1 MSAAP
6 HARLPSYTDVAFA
19 AARLHGAAVRTPLL
33 TNPALNAE
41 VGAKVLIK
49 PETLQR
55 TGSFKFR
62 GAYNRLTELGV
73 TGARGGV
80 VAYSSGNHAQGVAH
94 AAQLLGIPAV
104 VVMPA
109 DAPETKVERTRAY
122 GAEIRQYERFF
133 ECRERIA
140 EEIAAERGAT
150 VVKPYDDPAIIA
162 GQGTVGLEMIQ
173 QARAAGERL
182 DTVLVC
188 AGGGGLSAGAALACS
203 ALSPATAVYTVE
215 PEGHDDHARS
225 LAAGH
230 RVANADAPPSI
241 CDALLAPTPGALTFA
256 VNESRLAGGL
266 AVSDTEVR
274 SAVRTAF
281 ASLKLV
287 VEPSGA
293 VALAAA
299 LTGKLGQPAGTIGV
313 VLSGGNVDA
322 GAYADTIA
330 GA

>member
-1 MSAAP
+1 MTAAP
-6 HARLPSYTDVAFA
+6 PSRLPRYTDVAFA
-19 AARLHGAAVRTPLL
+19 ATRLGGVAVRTPLL
-33 TNPALNAE
+33 TSPALDAA
-41 VGAKVLIK
+41 VGARVLIK

-62 GAYNRLTELGV
+62 GAYNRLTGLAAAGR
-73 TGARGGV
+73 RGGV

-104 VVMPA
+104 VVMPS
-109 DAPETKVERTRAY
+109 DAPRTKVERTRAY

-140 EEIAAERGAT
+140 DEIAAERGAT
-150 VVKPYDDPAIIA
+150 VVKPYDDPSIIA

-182 DTVLVC
+182 DAVLVC
-188 AGGGGLSAGAALACS
+188 AGGGGLSAGTALACS
-203 ALSPATAVYTVE
+203 ALSPETAVYTVE
-215 PEGHDDHARS
+215 PEGHEDHARS

-230 RVANADAPPSI
+230 RVSNANAPASI
-241 CDALLAPTPGALTFA
+241 CDALLAPTPGELTFA
-256 VNESRLAGGL
+256 VNQPRLAGGL
-266 AVSDTEVR
+266 AVSDAEVKA
-274 SAVRTAF
+274 AVRTAF
-281 ASLKLV
+281 ATLKLV
-287 VEPSGA
+287 VEPSGG

-299 LTGKLGQPAGTIGV
+299 MSGKLPRPAGTIGV

-322 GAYADTIA
+322 ATYADIIA
-330 GA
+330 DS